1 MTNNNKRLLSE
12 PVVIHMCVMVA
23 VWCAHALVASPS
35 KARMDSCNTSSKA
48 GTSKG
53 NTTSKGDTTKT
64 CCGGY
69 NGSSR
74 HNRGCSCNC
83 RDKVSL
89 MRV

>member
-23 VWCAHALVASPS
+23 VWCAHTLVASPS

-53 NTTSKGDTTKT
+53 NTTSKSNTSKT

-69 NGSSR
+69 NRRGC
-74 HNRGCSCNC
+74 HNRCSSCN
-83 RDKVSL
+83 
-89 MRV
+89 